1 MNSNSEEVT
10 SQEDEGI
17 ITSCNDDDDDD
28 DDDDYDS
35 SEEYDDDDDEIE
47 YHEYEGED
55 DVELENIVSCGS
67 HQSFM
72 GSQQS
77 LLTRQVQLIR
87 HPRIGLGLAI
97 KGGSDYTMPVLVS
110 SIVADSPAD
119 RCGSIYVGDR
129 IISVNGVNIDETTC
143 HLDAL
148 RLLSECGDPV
158 CLGGW
163 S

>member
-55 DVELENIVSCGS
+55 DVELENIVSCGLT
-67 HQSFM
+67 FM